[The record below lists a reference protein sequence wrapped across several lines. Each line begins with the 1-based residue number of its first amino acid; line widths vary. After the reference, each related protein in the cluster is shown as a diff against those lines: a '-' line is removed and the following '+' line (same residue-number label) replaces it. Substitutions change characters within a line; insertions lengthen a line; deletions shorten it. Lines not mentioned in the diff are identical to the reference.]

1 MTEVKARGAA
11 KGQFSAVLESV
22 PMHLFILSLAV
33 AVAGTVAYAGEDIG
47 DPQAGYEYA
56 RDVCSGCHGISA
68 EASPI
73 AKATRFRE
81 VADRPGM
88 TGTALREKPAEIAA
102 LVRAYNRAV
111 AAVNADPDRFRA
123 TVVEKAALPPPTTA
137 TMQIPE
143 YAPAAP
149 PTAEQV
155 ADVAAWMLEMKL
167 ITALPPAGA
176 ICTTIDPDR

>member
-22 PMHLFILSLAV
+22 PMRLFILSVAV

-88 TGTALREKPAEIAA
+88 TGTALRVWIETYHPTMPNIVVDKQDMLNVIAYILSLKGRDA
-102 LVRAYNRAV
+102 DNR
-111 AAVNADPDRFRA
+111 
-123 TVVEKAALPPPTTA
+123 
-137 TMQIPE
+137 
-143 YAPAAP
+143 
-149 PTAEQV
+149 
-155 ADVAAWMLEMKL
+155 
-167 ITALPPAGA
+167 
-176 ICTTIDPDR
+176 